1 MTKPITLR
9 LSIKQADYLY
19 NEILGMVND
28 YTSRGVIE
36 PEDEAAI
43 RQVILDIE
51 KGLNLAESQL
61 LHELERLRKINP
73 KSD

>member
-51 KGLNLAESQL
+51 KGLKLAEAQL

>member
-9 LSIKQADYLY
+9 LSVKQADFLY
-19 NEILGMVND
+19 NEILGMVHD
-28 YTSRGVIE
+28 YTSRGIME

-51 KGLNLAESQL
+51 NGLKIAEAQL

>member
-1 MTKPITLR
+1 MSKPITLR
-9 LSIKQADYLY
+9 LSVRQADFLY
-19 NEILGMVND
+19 NEIIGMVHD
-28 YTSRGVIE
+28 YTTRGIME
-36 PEDEAAI
+36 PEEEAAI

-51 KGLNLAESQL
+51 KGLKIAEAQL

>member
-1 MTKPITLR
+1 MSRPITIR
-9 LSIKQADYLY
+9 LSVKQADYLY

-51 KGLNLAESQL
+51 KGLKLAEAQL

>member
-1 MTKPITLR
+1 MTRPITLR
-9 LSIKQADYLY
+9 LSVKQADYLY

-51 KGLNLAESQL
+51 KGLQLAEATLQS
-61 LHELERLRKINP
+61 ELERLRKINP